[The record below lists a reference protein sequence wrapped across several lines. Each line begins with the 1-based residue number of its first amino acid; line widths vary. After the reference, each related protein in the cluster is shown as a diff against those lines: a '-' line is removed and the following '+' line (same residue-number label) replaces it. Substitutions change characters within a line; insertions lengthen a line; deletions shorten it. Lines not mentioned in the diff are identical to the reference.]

1 VIQRF
6 QRRISMRELEE
17 VKNEIRK
24 RMATLRDKY
33 KVKTIGVFGSYVRG
47 EQGKRGEIDILVDFH
62 ETIDLFTFIQLE
74 EFLSETLGI
83 KVDLVMKDTL
93 KPRIRDRILK
103 EAVRVE

>member
-6 QRRISMRELEE
+6 QRRISIRELEE
-17 VKNEIRK
+17 VKSRIR
-24 RMATLRDKY
+24 RNISILRDKY
-33 KVKTIGVFGSYVRG
+33 KVKTIGVFGSYIRG

-62 ETIDLFTFIQLE
+62 ETIDLFAFIELE
-74 EFLSETLGI
+74 EFLSETLDI

-93 KPRIRDRILK
+93 KPRIRDSILK